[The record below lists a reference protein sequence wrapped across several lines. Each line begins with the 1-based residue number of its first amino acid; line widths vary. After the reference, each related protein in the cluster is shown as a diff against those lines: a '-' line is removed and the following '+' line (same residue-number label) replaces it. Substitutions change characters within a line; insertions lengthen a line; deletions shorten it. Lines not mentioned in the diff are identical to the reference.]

1 MWNRLFSLSFAKI
14 KDNLHLSLFFRY
26 KVTMQRGHSPMERT
40 MGVYR
45 QDFYRELAHRHPPSP
60 LLSNSNVLPLF
71 APCACPYR
79 PFPCAGGAV
88 EAVFA
93 INLHVITFGWVVL
106 LRPSLPLCLC
116 HVPCPYRPF
125 PCDGGAMADGDT
137 TNPLGVVLSIARGC
151 RR

>member
-1 MWNRLFSLSFAKI
+1 MSWHTAIPHPLFYQI
-14 KDNLHLSLFFRY
+14 
-26 KVTMQRGHSPMERT
+26 VI
-40 MGVYR
+40 
-45 QDFYRELAHRHPPSP
+45 SP
-60 LLSNSNVLPLF
+60 LCLRHV
-71 APCACPYR
+71 PYPHR
-79 PFPCAGGAV
+79 PFPCGGGAVADDFAINLRVVAFEWVVLLRPSPPLCLRNVPCPHRPFPCGGGTV

-106 LRPSLPLCLC
+106 LRPSLPLCLR
-116 HVPCPYRPF
+116 HVPCPHRPF

>member
-79 PFPCAGGAV
+79 PFPCDGGAV